1 MSRQHID
8 ITLSLDATK
17 AEDEFVV
24 TLYNKFISKISTKI
38 INDYSELNP
47 ILSSLICK
55 VMGEYKRVNK
65 KTMPFS
71 KTPSKSDI
79 AAIYERLVLAKT
91 LPNNFIFETILTTN
105 VVRSSS
111 GVLPISVAL
120 DGREFSCSYN
130 CSYCPNECVSNG
142 APQDMA
148 RSYLSSEGT
157 FIRGLISDFNIA
169 GQVIRRLAELE
180 VMGHLPD
187 KCEFIAL
194 GGTFDCFPKEYQRLF
209 SLSIFYACNM
219 YNYISLRFDGSH
231 KHLLQDWLA
240 DKPFLNNAPLSD
252 KLLDGL
258 DSIRSIPSVSGKSAS
273 EIYEMIRQEQDIN
286 TKSKCARIIGL
297 VLETRPD
304 RISRFSLIEMRKL
317 GSTRIQLG
325 IQHTD
330 NYVLEYN
337 NRGHG
342 IEASIKANGFIR
354 DGGFKIDGHIMPDL
368 PGTTLE
374 LDYKMV
380 KTVFE
385 GDSLQLDYCK
395 IYPCLDLPYTDIRK
409 WKEEGNWKAIA
420 EHNFPGFLELM
431 CYTLSIV
438 PPWTRINRVQR
449 DFPESCEKNNGLGY
463 ISDNIKTNLQQIV
476 TDSLAKRGLTC
487 IDIRSREIRNAVV
500 ESRLDNAK
508 LYIRTYRANE
518 GTEFFISAEIPN
530 VDTEGFTDNAILLG
544 LCRLRIP
551 DYEFTAKERIP
562 HHYLPIYRNKVDR
575 ISRIRELHVY
585 GNIASSSKSGNSQH
599 RGVGK
604 FLISV
609 AEAISRMYSCN
620 LVTIIS
626 GVGVRDYYEHLG
638 YTLDSNED
646 QFMIKYLGAE
656 CVKPMVLFGK
666 EYDYSKIEECMHS
679 SIISLTYIEP
689 LFGTVQTS
697 NENKTIGYDTR
708 ADYKNYKNIQDGVA
722 QGFSFSSVKKP
733 DTTKQDYYMEII
745 LNIIIFVL
753 TYSLLHVIFFIMM

>member
-1 MSRQHID
+1 MTSENIELY
-8 ITLSLDATK
+8 TVEEK
-17 AEDEFVV
+17 FVV
-24 TLYNKFISKISTKI
+24 SLYNKFISKISSKI
-38 INDYSELNP
+38 INDYSELTP
-47 ILSSLICK
+47 IFMSTVNN
-55 VMGEYKRVNK
+55 VMNEFKHINK
-65 KTMPFS
+65 KKVPFN
-71 KTPSKSDI
+71 KVPSKSDI
-79 AAIYERLVLAKT
+79 ATIYESLVAKKT
-91 LPNNFIFETILTTN
+91 LPSNFIFETLLTTN

-120 DGREFSCSYN
+120 DGRVFSCGNN

-157 FIRGLISDFNIA
+157 FIRGAISDFNIVQ
-169 GQVIRRLAELE
+169 QVIRRLAELE

-194 GGTFDCFPKEYQRLF
+194 GGTFDCFPKEYRLIF

-231 KHLLQDWLA
+231 KHLLENWISG
-240 DKPFLNNAPLSD
+240 KPFLNNAPLGTE
-252 KLLDGL
+252 LLTGVN
-258 DSIRSIPSVSGKSAS
+258 SIRPIPSTEGLSIS
-273 EIYEMIRQEQDIN
+273 EIYELIKKEQDVN
-286 TKSKCARIIGL
+286 TKSKCGRIIGL

-304 RISRFSLIEMRKL
+304 RINRFSLIDMRKL

-330 NYVLEYN
+330 NYVLDYN
-337 NRGHG
+337 NRGHHV
-342 IEASIKANGFIR
+342 EASIKANRFIR

-374 LDYKMV
+374 LDYEMV
-380 KTVFE
+380 HTVFE
-385 GDSLQLDYCK
+385 GDQLQLDYCK

-409 WKEEGNWKAIA
+409 WKEEGTWKPIA
-420 EHNFPGFLELM
+420 ENNFKEFTTFM
-431 CYTLSIV
+431 CHTLSIV

-449 DFPESCEKNNGLGY
+449 DFPEANEKNNGLGY
-463 ISDNIKTNLQQIV
+463 VSDNIKTNLQQII
-476 TDSLAKRGLTC
+476 TAEMKKRGLEC
-487 IDIRSREIRNAVV
+487 IDIRSREIRNNIV
-500 ESRLDNAK
+500 ESRLDNTK

-530 VDTEGFTDNAILLG
+530 VENDTESFTDNAILLG

-551 DYEFTAKERIP
+551 DYEFTEKERSP
-562 HHYLPIYRNKVDR
+562 HHYLPVYRNKVNR

-585 GNIASSSKSGNSQH
+585 GNIASTVKSGNSQH

-609 AEAISRMYSCN
+609 AEAISRMYGCD

-638 YTLDSNED
+638 YTLDSKED
-646 QFMIKYLGAE
+646 QFMTKYLHHE
-656 CVKPMVLFGK
+656 NVKPMVLFGK
-666 EYDYSKIEECMHS
+666 EYEYSKIEGTLRGSVVS
-679 SIISLTYIEP
+679 SKYIHNNSP
-689 LFGTVQTS
+689 IKVCD
-697 NENKTIGYDTR
+697 YDTSV
-708 ADYKNYKNIQDGVA
+708 ASMVYKNIQNGDA
-722 QGFSFSSVKKP
+722 QGFSFHSSKK
-733 DTTKQDYYMEII
+733 TIGRQDYYNEII
-745 LNIIIFVL
+745 VNIVIFVV
-753 TYSLLHVIFFIMM
+753 TFTLLHLIFFLIL

>member
-1 MSRQHID
+1 MSAEHIELY
-8 ITLSLDATK
+8 TLEEK
-17 AEDEFVV
+17 FVV
-24 TLYNKFISKISTKI
+24 SLYNKFISKISSKI
-38 INDYSELNP
+38 INDCSELTP
-47 ILSSLICK
+47 IFMATVNNVMNEFKHISKKK
-55 VMGEYKRVNK
+55 VPFNK
-65 KTMPFS
+65 V
-71 KTPSKSDI
+71 PSKSDI
-79 AAIYERLVLAKT
+79 ATVYESLVSKKV
-91 LPNNFIFETILTTN
+91 LPSNFIFETLLTTN

-120 DGREFSCSYN
+120 DGRVFSCSYN

-157 FIRGLISDFNIA
+157 FIRGLISDFNIVQ
-169 GQVIRRLAELE
+169 QVIRRLAELE

-194 GGTFDCFPKEYQRLF
+194 GGTFDCFPKEYRLIF

-219 YNYISLRFDGSH
+219 YNYISLRFNGSH
-231 KHLLQDWLA
+231 KHLLENWISG
-240 DKPFLNNAPLSD
+240 KPFLNNAPLSTE
-252 KLLDGL
+252 LLTGVN
-258 DSIRSIPSVSGKSAS
+258 SIRPIPSTEGLSIS
-273 EIYEMIRQEQDIN
+273 EIYELINKEQLVN

-304 RISRFSLIEMRKL
+304 RINRFSLIDMRKL

-330 NYVLEYN
+330 NYVLDYN
-337 NRGHG
+337 NRGHRV
-342 IEASIKANGFIR
+342 EASIKANRFIR

-374 LDYKMV
+374 LDYEMV
-380 KTVFE
+380 HTVFE
-385 GDSLQLDYCK
+385 GDQLQLDYCK

-409 WKEEGNWKAIA
+409 WKEEGTWKPIA
-420 EHNFPGFLELM
+420 ENNFKEFTTFM
-431 CYTLSIV
+431 CHTLSIV

-449 DFPESCEKNNGLGY
+449 DFPEANEKNNGLGY
-463 ISDNIKTNLQQIV
+463 VSDNIKTNLQQII
-476 TDSLAKRGLTC
+476 TAEMKKRGLEC
-487 IDIRSREIRNAVV
+487 IDIRSREIRNTIV
-500 ESRLDNAK
+500 ESRLDNTK

-530 VDTEGFTDNAILLG
+530 VKNETDSFTDNAILLG

-551 DYEFTAKERIP
+551 DYEFTKKERSP
-562 HHYLPIYRNKVDR
+562 HHYLPVYRNKVNR

-585 GNIASSSKSGNSQH
+585 GNIASAVKSGNSQH

-609 AEAISRMYSCN
+609 AEAISRMYGCD

-638 YTLDSNED
+638 YTLDINED
-646 QFMIKYLGAE
+646 QFMIKYLDDDNY
-656 CVKPMVLFGK
+656 KKMVLFGK
-666 EYDYSKIEECMHS
+666 EYDYTKIETS
-679 SIISLTYIEP
+679 LKDSIISRKYIYP
-689 LFGTVQTS
+689 VFHTS
-697 NENKTIGYDTR
+697 PIKACDYDTSVESMV
-708 ADYKNYKNIQDGVA
+708 YKNIQNGDA
-722 QGFSFSSVKKP
+722 QGFSFSSSKKK
-733 DTTKQDYYMEII
+733 TIGRQDYYNEIAI
-745 LNIIIFVL
+745 NIVIFVV
-753 TYSLLHVIFFIMM
+753 TFTILHFIFFLIL